1 MFNFIEPIEMVDAQF
16 SLPYCVALVLL
27 GVETGP
33 AWLNRELFKD
43 KEVLSIGPR
52 VKIHPDV
59 KSDEIFHN
67 EKRRISSRVVIT
79 TDSGDSFEETVAA
92 PRGSPTYPI
101 SENEITEKYLKMA
114 VPVVGLENAL
124 ELKNFILEIDAQQ
137 CVSTL
142 SRLISV

>member
-1 MFNFIEPIEMVDAQF
+1 MRHGAIDVTQ
-16 SLPYCVALVLL
+16 
-27 GVETGP
+27 
-33 AWLNRELFKD
+33 LFK
-43 KEVLSIGPR
+43 VFQI
-52 VKIHPDV
+52 DV
-59 KSDEIFHN
+59 QFLLYLHTFPFGYKSDEIFHN